1 MWCKTIGCSL
11 IISDEENVDSEFSS
25 SIPSRKVQMYR
36 PIRPAPENNYVLP
49 EVNNSMDSLPPI
61 PIVNPCDSDPVIERF
76 LILCSACYFRLPLS
90 VIFKCLL
97 KKSRQ
102 MLTLK

>member
-1 MWCKTIGCSL
+1 MWHKTIGCSL

-25 SIPSRKVQMYR
+25 SIPSRKAQMYR
-36 PIRPAPENNYVLP
+36 PIRPAPESNYVLP
-49 EVNNSMDSLPPI
+49 EVNNSVDSLPPI
-61 PIVNPCDSDPVIERF
+61 PIVNSCDSDPVRER
-76 LILCSACYFRLPLS
+76 LIVLCSACYFRLPLS

-102 MLTLK
+102 MLILK